1 MIMKYLVEFA
11 EKALVRRIIQCEVE
25 AESEE
30 DAELQ
35 IKNGNYSF
43 IDSWDDDEM
52 SSEFIE
58 ITSIETSDEDD

>member
-1 MIMKYLVEFA
+1 MKYLVEFA
-11 EKALVRRIIQCEVE
+11 EKAIVKRIIQCEVE

-43 IDSWDDDEM
+43 IDSWDDDEI
-52 SSEFIE
+52 SSGFVE
-58 ITSIETSDEDD
+58 ITSIEKSDDD

>member
-1 MIMKYLVEFA
+1 MKYLVEVA
-11 EKALVRRIIQCEVE
+11 EKAIVKRIIQCEVE

-43 IDSWDDDEM
+43 IDSWDDDEI
-52 SSEFIE
+52 SSGFVE
-58 ITSIETSDEDD
+58 ITSIEESDDDD

>member
-1 MIMKYLVEFA
+1 MKYLVEFA
-11 EKALVRRIIQCEVE
+11 EKALVKRIIQCEVE

-30 DAELQ
+30 DVELQ
-35 IKNGNYSF
+35 VKNGNYSF

>member
-1 MIMKYLVEFA
+1 MKYLVEFA
-11 EKALVRRIIQCEVE
+11 EKAIVKKIIQCEVE

-35 IKNGNYSF
+35 VKNGNYSF

-52 SSEFIE
+52 SSGFIG
-58 ITSIETSDEDD
+58 ITSIEKSDEDD

>member
-1 MIMKYLVEFA
+1 MKYLVEFE
-11 EKALVRRIIQCEVE
+11 EKALIMRTVQCEVE

-30 DAELQ
+30 DVELQ
-35 IKNGNYSF
+35 VKNGNYSF

>member
-1 MIMKYLVEFA
+1 MKYLVEFA
-11 EKALVRRIIQCEVE
+11 EKAIVKRIIQCEVE

-43 IDSWDDDEM
+43 IDSWDDDEI
-52 SSEFIE
+52 SSGFIE
-58 ITSIETSDEDD
+58 ITSIEKSDED

>member
-1 MIMKYLVEFA
+1 MKYLVEFA
-11 EKALVRRIIQCEVE
+11 EIAIVRRIIQCEVE

-43 IDSWDDDEM
+43 IDSWDDDGI
-52 SSEFIE
+52 SSGFIE
-58 ITSIETSDEDD
+58 ITSIEESDDND

>member
-1 MIMKYLVEFA
+1 MKYLVEFT
-11 EKALVRRIIQCEVE
+11 EKALVKRIIQCEVE

-30 DAELQ
+30 DVELQ
-35 IKNGNYSF
+35 VKNGNYSF
-43 IDSWDDDEM
+43 VDSWDDDEM

>member
-1 MIMKYLVEFA
+1 MKYLVEFA

-43 IDSWDDDEM
+43 IDSWDDDEI
-52 SSEFIE
+52 SSGFIE
-58 ITSIETSDEDD
+58 ITSIEESDDDD

>member
-1 MIMKYLVEFA
+1 MKYLVEFE
-11 EKALVRRIIQCEVE
+11 EKALIKRTVQCEVE
-25 AESEE
+25 AESER

-35 IKNGNYSF
+35 VKNGNYSF

>member
-1 MIMKYLVEFA
+1 MKYLVEFA
-11 EKALVRRIIQCEVE
+11 EKALVKRIIQCEVE

-35 IKNGNYSF
+35 VKNGNYSF

-52 SSEFIE
+52 SSGFIG
-58 ITSIETSDEDD
+58 ITSIEKSDEDD